1 MNRIHVKGNTWALEG
16 KQLIGYYQVDEK
28 SCILLDAGKENE
40 RADIENTLAEAG
52 LSPVGLILSHMHYDH
67 NENSRYF
74 REKFGIPVAMPRGEA
89 EICRNEATLKN
100 HLFCFTPGLISQYP
114 RLQNLICPVDRPI
127 EMDETQID
135 FQGATFE
142 ILHTPGHSPDHC
154 SIVTPDGVCYLG
166 DAIMCGQDLARSQI
180 PFVFG
185 VALDLET
192 KKAMRGYSYDRY
204 IVPHYGI
211 LEELL
216 PVLEE
221 NISLIERQA
230 AYMGSLITKPTTF
243 CDCYAVIM
251 EALEQASVHPIWN
264 LHMERYLRPYIE
276 YLIDTGVL
284 TLAAGNGAPTVAPR
298 GWQE

>member
-1 MNRIHVKGNTWALEG
+1 MNRIHVKGNTWVLEA
-16 KQLIGYYQVDEK
+16 KQLIPYYQVDEK
-28 SCILLDAGKENE
+28 SCVLLDAGKENE

-52 LSPVGLILSHMHYDH
+52 LSPVGILLSHMHYDH

-74 REKFGIPVAMPRGEA
+74 KEKFGIPVAMPRGEA

-100 HLFCFTPGLISQYP
+100 HLFCFTPGLIAHYP

-127 EMDETQID
+127 EMDEDSIE

-142 ILHTPGHSPDHC
+142 ILYTPGHSPDHC

-166 DAIMCGQDLARSQI
+166 DAIMCGKDLARSQI

-185 VALDLET
+185 VALDLQT
-192 KKAMRGYSYDRY
+192 KRALRGISYDRY

-211 LEELL
+211 LEELSE
-216 PVLEE
+216 VLEE
-221 NISLIERQA
+221 NISLVEQQT
-230 AYMGSLITKPTTF
+230 AYMGSLITEPMTY
-243 CDCYAVIM
+243 CDCYAAISQAM
-251 EALEQASVHPIWN
+251 EQVGSHPIWN

-276 YLIDTGVL
+276 YLVDTQVL
-284 TLAAGNGAPTVAPR
+284 KLVAGKGAPTVAPW
-298 GWQE
+298 GFPE